1 MKLIIDDKVRDVGV
15 RVGVGV
21 VLNVDNRSYPQELIQ
36 YFNEVVE
43 SIRKNYSLNALK
55 DDPVIRAYRDF
66 YWRVLGIDP
75 TKQRPSQEALIRRVL
90 RGEELPKINPIVDIG
105 NIVSIKYMVPIGIY
119 DIDKI
124 GNVDLILRYAR
135 EGEEFYPIGSGKKVL
150 KSNQIIL
157 ATSDDRVVH
166 VYPYRDS
173 ELTKVT
179 ENTRNILI
187 ISAGV
192 PGVDVEKLTSSV
204 HEIEDLSIKY
214 LNGNVLKYSSIAST
228 YVDLL

>member
-15 RVGVGV
+15 RVGIGV
-21 VLNVDNRSYPQELIQ
+21 VLNVDNRNYPQELIQ
-36 YFNEVVE
+36 YFNEVIKN
-43 SIRKNYSLNALK
+43 IRKSYSLDALK

-157 ATSDDRVVH
+157 ATSDDRVIH

-179 ENTRNILI
+179 EDTRNILI
-187 ISAGV
+187 VSAGV
-192 PGVDVEKLTSSV
+192 PGVDVERLTGSV
-204 HEIEDLSIKY
+204 HEIEDLTIKY
-214 LNGNVLKYSSIAST
+214 LNGNVLKYSSIVST
-228 YVDLL
+228 YMELL